1 MNKKVIISIV
11 AVILIIALAIVV
23 GKNLSK
29 GDTQPTN
36 TNPVNNATA
45 TPNDENSTP
54 TPETAFPETPTPDA
68 SRETPT
74 PTPTVEP
81 STNPSPS
88 VDISKMDKNQKI
100 EYAQSIAKK
109 TWEKNNTN
117 RNVSYSYADRDN
129 EGKYLIAVRDS
140 STMNELAWYK
150 IDIKT
155 GSCEVL

>member
-1 MNKKVIISIV
+1 MNKKIIITIV
-11 AVILIIALAIVV
+11 AVILIIALAIAV

-36 TNPVNNATA
+36 TNPVNNETS

-117 RNVSYSYADRDN
+117 RNGHTATCKLAINNDIANSPIA
-129 EGKYLIAVRDS
+129 YLFFLLSINFS
-140 STMNELAWYK
+140 
-150 IDIKT
+150 IK
-155 GSCEVL
+155 

>member
-11 AVILIIALAIVV
+11 AVILIIALAIIV

-36 TNPVNNATA
+36 TNPVNNATS
-45 TPNDENSTP
+45 TPNDKNNTP
-54 TPETAFPETPTPDA
+54 TPETASPEIPTPDT
-68 SRETPT
+68 ETPT

-88 VDISKMDKNQKI
+88 VDVSKMDKNQKI
-100 EYAQSIAKK
+100 EYAQSIAKEM
-109 TWEKNNTN
+109 WEKNNTN
-117 RNVSYSYADRDN
+117 KNVLYSYADRDN
-129 EGKYLIAVRDS
+129 EGKYLIAVRDI
-140 STMNELAWYK
+140 STTNELAWYR